1 MTEVSRLY
9 MSVSL
14 SRDIR
19 LNPVISWIT
28 GTSMVRAETA
38 AV

>member
-1 MTEVSRLY
+1 MTEVSRLF

-19 LNPVISWIT
+19 FNPVIIWTT
-28 GTSMVRAETA
+28 GTSMVRAETV

>member
-1 MTEVSRLY
+1 MIEVSRLFI
-9 MSVSL
+9 SVSS

-19 LNPVISWIT
+19 LNPVIIWTT
-28 GTSMVRAETA
+28 GTSMVRSETA